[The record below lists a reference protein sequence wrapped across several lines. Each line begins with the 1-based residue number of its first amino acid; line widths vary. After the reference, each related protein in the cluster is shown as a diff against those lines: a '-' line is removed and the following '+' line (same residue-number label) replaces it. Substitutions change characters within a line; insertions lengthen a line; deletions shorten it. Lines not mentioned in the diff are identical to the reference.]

1 MEEMQ
6 RFRDQNV
13 TFAGITG
20 ENVEIPSANPVNF
33 HQAMTEPDA
42 MTGIVVDG
50 KLFLPGESGP
60 FPLILIVPGSLGIG
74 PNHLAHAA
82 TLLAEGFA
90 IFVLDPFGQRAV
102 ESTVANQTQYS
113 FAASAFDVLAA
124 LRVLGEHP
132 AIDATRI
139 AAQGHSRGGSAILMA
154 SMRRFADPIVGEGKG
169 LVAAYAAYPWC
180 GQQFRD
186 ARVGTTRIRAIVGDQ
201 DDWVSIQQMQAQIHA
216 ITLVGGAASDRIVPG
231 AAHSFDRLGE
241 IEKLADAMV
250 APTAP
255 TIFLSDDGAMTNP
268 FTGVTDTAIT
278 DYDLFVA
285 GAKAGF
291 ARSGAHY
298 GGRGDEPDLFKADM
312 LAFHRPLRLDSPSR

>member
-1 MEEMQ
+1 MEETQ

-13 TFAGITG
+13 TLAGIPG

-33 HQAMTEPDA
+33 HQAMAEPDA
-42 MTGIVVDG
+42 APGIVVDG
-50 KLFLPGESGP
+50 KFFLPAGTGP
-60 FPLILIVPGSLGIG
+60 FPLILIVPGSLGVG
-74 PNHLAHAA
+74 PNHLAHAE
-82 TLLAEGFA
+82 TLLGEGFA
-90 IFVLDPFGQRAV
+90 VFVLDPFGQRAI
-102 ESTVANQTQYS
+102 ESTIANQTQYS

-124 LRVLGEHP
+124 LRVLGEHA

-154 SMRRFADPIVGEGKG
+154 SMRRFADAILGEGKG

-186 ARVGTTRIRAIVGDQ
+186 ARVGTTRIRAIVGDR

-216 ITLVGGAASDRIVPG
+216 ITLSGGAASDRIVTG
-231 AAHSFDRLGE
+231 AAHSFDRLGA

-255 TIFLSDDGAMTNP
+255 TIFLNDDGAMTNP
-268 FTGVTDTAIT
+268 FTGVADANTT

-291 ARSGAHY
+291 GRSGAHY
-298 GGRGDEPDLFKADM
+298 GGQGDQPALFKADM
-312 LAFHRPLRLDSPSR
+312 LAFHRPTLTAHRS